1 MRSVSAQPIPGAVAE
16 LDGHGAAFWVVI
28 GAIATVLLI
37 GSFLRVVPEHQ
48 RVVVSRFGKVVRV
61 NGPGLSWRIL
71 GVERLTTVS
80 LHPVDL
86 PLVVSTSTRDGVP
99 VRLIATAVC
108 RITEPAKSTLASP
121 DPLTATT
128 AALENTLSRQTART
142 DLAGLLPS
150 RERLESSAPRDAA
163 TMTGTW
169 GVEVVELRVTDI
181 ETRLTIDLLR
191 SVHRRPS
198 RVIASGRSA

>member
-1 MRSVSAQPIPGAVAE
+1 VSAQPIPGAGAE
-16 LDGHGAAFWVVI
+16 FDGHGAAFWVVI
-28 GAIATVLLI
+28 GAIAVVLLI

-61 NGPGLSWRIL
+61 GGPGLSLRIP

-108 RITEPAKSTLASP
+108 RITDPALSTLASP
-121 DPLTATT
+121 DPLTAAT
-128 AALENTLSRQTART
+128 AALENTLGRQTART

-163 TMTGTW
+163 TITGTW

-181 ETRLTIDLLR
+181 ETRLTTDLLR
-191 SVHRRPS
+191 SVHRRTEPS
-198 RVIASGRSA
+198 DR